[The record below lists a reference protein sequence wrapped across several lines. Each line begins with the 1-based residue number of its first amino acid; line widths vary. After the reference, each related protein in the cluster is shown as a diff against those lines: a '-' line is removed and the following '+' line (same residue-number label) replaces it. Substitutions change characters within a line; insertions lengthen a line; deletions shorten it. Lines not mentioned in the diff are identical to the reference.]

1 MPSTDQAGQG
11 PRGQDETRQGQPGL
25 PPAAQARLAEL
36 RQTRSWGSSLE
47 VSEFAAISKVGFQ
60 PVGQVLGA
68 AVYNIGDPG
77 DEECPYGVAVYRG
90 EGYRPYGPS
99 AGGMRLGPG
108 PVQPPVGVAAIG
120 SARPLVSV
128 LYQARR
134 AAISRMTAECAALGG
149 LGVIGVTLSI
159 GPFGDDESI
168 LEFRA
173 FGTAVRAPGVV
184 SRAQP
189 FASDL
194 SGQDFTKL
202 VAHGYVPVGLALGVA
217 VGYRHDDWLTKG
229 QTRLSAGNVEVVG
242 YSELVR
248 QMLPGRRRT
257 SSLMP
262 PTPAPCTWRDW
273 LWRGP
278 GVWMPLAERCR
289 RVTQWRP
296 ARSLQRTRTGSGP
309 PTCGRPKVS
318 AAVTG
323 FPPSCSTSTSACA
336 ANRVRLRRAQRA
348 AVMAPRGRC
357 ARWAPSR
364 QGSPTPAARVPEAAG
379 GRRACECRRWA
390 VVPSGRTE

>member
-1 MPSTDQAGQG
+1 MPTADQPGQG
-11 PRGQDETRQGQPGL
+11 PRDEDQTRAGL
-25 PPAAQARLAEL
+25 PPAVQTRLAEL
-36 RQTRSWGSSLE
+36 RQRSSWGSSLD

-68 AVYNIGDPG
+68 AVYNIGDAG

-90 EGYRPYGPS
+90 EGYRPYGPPAS
-99 AGGMRLGPG
+99 GVRLG
-108 PVQPPVGVAAIG
+108 PVQPPTGVAAIG

-149 LGVIGVTLSI
+149 LGVIGVTLSL

-173 FGTAVRAPGVV
+173 FGTAVRAAGVV

-229 QTRLSAGNVEVVG
+229 QTRFNAGNVEVVG

-248 QMLPGRRRT
+248 QMRTDARNELELDLVRMGAEGVVVREMSTRISERKCPIVPFGRDHVVEATIVGTAIAQFARIAPPPIYGIHKLDGRRPVQVPERQV
-257 SSLMP
+257 SVSLDGEE
-262 PTPAPCTWRDW
+262 A
-273 LWRGP
+273 
-278 GVWMPLAERCR
+278 AERNES
-289 RVTQWRP
+289 P
-296 ARSLQRTRTGSGP
+296 EP
-309 PTCGRPKVS
+309 P
-318 AAVTG
+318 
-323 FPPSCSTSTSACA
+323 PPSADPSPG
-336 ANRVRLRRAQRA
+336 
-348 AVMAPRGRC
+348 APG
-357 ARWAPSR
+357 
-364 QGSPTPAARVPEAAG
+364 
-379 GRRACECRRWA
+379 
-390 VVPSGRTE
+390 

>member
-1 MPSTDQAGQG
+1 MPPADQTGQG
-11 PRGQDETRQGQPGL
+11 PRDEDQTRAGL

-36 RQTRSWGSSLE
+36 RQNRSWGSSLE

-60 PVGQVLGA
+60 PAGQVLGA
-68 AVYNIGDPG
+68 AVYNIGDAG
-77 DEECPYGVAVYRG
+77 DEDCPYGVAVYRG
-90 EGYRPYGPS
+90 EGYRPYASPGS
-99 AGGMRLGPG
+99 GLRLGAG
-108 PVQPPVGVAAIG
+108 PVQPPVGAAAIG

-149 LGVIGVTLSI
+149 LGVIGVTLSV
-159 GPFGDDESI
+159 GAFGDDESI

-229 QTRLSAGNVEVVG
+229 QTRVNAGNVEVAG

-248 QMLPGRRRT
+248 QMRTDARNELELDLVRMGAEGVVVREMSTRISERSCPIVPFGKDHVVESTIVGTAIAQFARMAPPPIYGIHKLDGRRPVQAPERQL
-257 SSLMP
+257 SVSLDGEETRERAESTEAP
-262 PTPAPCTWRDW
+262 GAPAEPS
-273 LWRGP
+273 
-278 GVWMPLAERCR
+278 A
-289 RVTQWRP
+289 
-296 ARSLQRTRTGSGP
+296 GP
-309 PTCGRPKVS
+309 PG
-318 AAVTG
+318 
-323 FPPSCSTSTSACA
+323 
-336 ANRVRLRRAQRA
+336 
-348 AVMAPRGRC
+348 
-357 ARWAPSR
+357 
-364 QGSPTPAARVPEAAG
+364 
-379 GRRACECRRWA
+379 
-390 VVPSGRTE
+390 

>member
-1 MPSTDQAGQG
+1 MATTDQAGQG
-11 PRGQDETRQGQPGL
+11 PRDQDQTSAGL
-25 PPAAQARLAEL
+25 PPAAHARLEEL
-36 RQTRSWGSSLE
+36 RQNRSWGSSLE

-68 AVYNIGDPG
+68 AVYNIGDAG

-90 EGYRPYGPS
+90 EGNRPYGPPAS
-99 AGGMRLGPG
+99 GMRLGAG
-108 PVQPPVGVAAIG
+108 PVQPPTGVAAIG

-149 LGVIGVTLSI
+149 LGVIGVTLSA

-217 VGYRHDDWLTKG
+217 VGYRHDDWLTRG
-229 QTRLSAGNVEVVG
+229 QTRFTAGNVEVAG

-248 QMLPGRRRT
+248 QMRTDARNELDLDLVRMGAEGVVVRELSTRISERNCPIVPFGKDHVVEATIVGTAIAQFARIAPPPIYGVHKLDGRRPVQAPERQV
-257 SSLMP
+257 SVSLDGEEAADRSE
-262 PTPAPCTWRDW
+262 PADPH
-273 LWRGP
+273 
-278 GVWMPLAERCR
+278 
-289 RVTQWRP
+289 
-296 ARSLQRTRTGSGP
+296 GP
-309 PTCGRPKVS
+309 PAEPG
-318 AAVTG
+318 
-323 FPPSCSTSTSACA
+323 PP
-336 ANRVRLRRAQRA
+336 
-348 AVMAPRGRC
+348 
-357 ARWAPSR
+357 
-364 QGSPTPAARVPEAAG
+364 G
-379 GRRACECRRWA
+379 GWQ
-390 VVPSGRTE
+390 

>member
-1 MPSTDQAGQG
+1 MPTADEAGQG
-11 PRGQDETRQGQPGL
+11 PRDQDQTRAGW

-36 RQTRSWGSSLE
+36 RQNRSWGSSLE

-77 DEECPYGVAVYRG
+77 DEDCPYGVAVYRG
-90 EGYRPYGPS
+90 EGYRSYRPPAS
-99 AGGMRLGPG
+99 GMRLGAG
-108 PVQPPVGVAAIG
+108 PVQPPVGAAAIG

-149 LGVIGVTLSI
+149 LGVIGVTLSV

-173 FGTAVRAPGVV
+173 FGTAVRAPGVK

-229 QTRLSAGNVEVVG
+229 QTRFTAGNVEVAG

-248 QMLPGRRRT
+248 QMRTDARNELELDLVRMGAEGVVVREMSTRITERNCPIVPFGKDHVVESSIVGTAIAQFARIQPPPVYGIHSMSDARRKEAAAAQQM
-257 SSLMP
+257 SVSLEGEEEKKP
-262 PTPAPCTWRDW
+262 EPTPEPGSDQQDDP
-273 LWRGP
+273 GP
-278 GVWMPLAERCR
+278 D
-289 RVTQWRP
+289 
-296 ARSLQRTRTGSGP
+296 S
-309 PTCGRPKVS
+309 
-318 AAVTG
+318 
-323 FPPSCSTSTSACA
+323 
-336 ANRVRLRRAQRA
+336 
-348 AVMAPRGRC
+348 
-357 ARWAPSR
+357 
-364 QGSPTPAARVPEAAG
+364 
-379 GRRACECRRWA
+379 
-390 VVPSGRTE
+390 